1 MKNVWI
7 VCGPTASGKTSF
19 AIQLAQVRK
28 AEILSSDSRQMYKE
42 LVIGVARPEPEE
54 LAAVPHHFIG
64 TVSIEEEYTV
74 GRFARE
80 AREWMEIY
88 FQTHD
93 DLVICGGTGLYI
105 KALLEGVDRMPV
117 PEEIRLEVQEM
128 LDREG
133 LYFLTQKLREADPDL
148 FETIELTNPRRVQRA
163 LEWVLAGKPEK
174 KAPDWPPIWN
184 VQKLAPDVSRDI
196 LYDRIN
202 LRVDQMMEKGLWE
215 EAQSLFPFRD
225 LNALKTVGY
234 QELFEAI
241 SGLITKEKAVE
252 LIKQHTRNYAKRQL
266 TWFRKEEGIRWVKT
280 EDQAAI
286 LGELSFSQ
294 GS

>member
-19 AIQLAQVRK
+19 AIQLAQVRN
-28 AEILSSDSRQMYKE
+28 AEILSSDSRQIYKE

-64 TVSIEEEYTV
+64 TVSIEKEYTV

-93 DLVICGGTGLYI
+93 DLVICGGTGLYL

-202 LRVDQMMEKGLWE
+202 IRVDQMMEKGLWE
-215 EAQSLFPFRD
+215 EAQSLFPFRH

-266 TWFRKEEGIRWVKT
+266 TWFRKEEGIRWVKP

>member
-1 MKNVWI
+1 V
-7 VCGPTASGKTSF
+7 
-19 AIQLAQVRK
+19 
-28 AEILSSDSRQMYKE
+28 ILSSDSRQIYKE
-42 LVIGVARPEPEE
+42 LVIGVARPEKEE

-88 FQTHD
+88 FQAHD

-163 LEWVLAGKPEK
+163 LEWALAGKPEK
-174 KAPDWPPIWN
+174 KAPDWSPIWN

-202 LRVDQMMEKGLWE
+202 LRVEEMMEKGLWE
-215 EAQSLFPFRD
+215 EARSLFPFRD
-225 LNALKTVGY
+225 RNALKTVGY
-234 QELFEAI
+234 QELFEAMN
-241 SGLITKEKAVE
+241 GLITKERAVE

-266 TWFRKEEGIRWVKT
+266 TWFRKEEGIRWVKP

-286 LGELSFSQ
+286 LEELSFSQ

>member
-1 MKNVWI
+1 
-7 VCGPTASGKTSF
+7 
-19 AIQLAQVRK
+19 
-28 AEILSSDSRQMYKE
+28 
-42 LVIGVARPEPEE
+42 
-54 LAAVPHHFIG
+54 
-64 TVSIEEEYTV
+64 
-74 GRFARE
+74 
-80 AREWMEIY
+80 
-88 FQTHD
+88 
-93 DLVICGGTGLYI
+93 
-105 KALLEGVDRMPV
+105 MPV

-163 LEWVLAGKPEK
+163 LEWVLAGKPER
-174 KAPDWPPIWN
+174 KAPDWPQNWN
-184 VQKLAPDVSRDI
+184 VQKLAPDISRDI

-215 EAQSLFPFRD
+215 EAQALFPFRN

-234 QELFEAI
+234 QELFEAM
-241 SGLITKEKAVE
+241 SGLISRERAVE

-266 TWFRKEEGIRWVKT
+266 TWYRKEEGIRWIKP

>member
-19 AIQLAQVRK
+19 AIQLARVRK
-28 AEILSSDSRQMYKE
+28 AEILSADSRQIYKE

-54 LAAVPHHFIG
+54 LAAVPHYFIAS
-64 TVSIEEEYTV
+64 VSIEEDYTV

-88 FQTHD
+88 FQNHE

-133 LYFLTQKLREADPDL
+133 LYFLTQKLREADPEL
-148 FETIELTNPRRVQRA
+148 FQSIELTNPRRVQRA

-174 KAPDWPPIWN
+174 KAPDWPQNWN
-184 VQKLAPDVSRDI
+184 VMKVAPDISRDI

-202 LRVDQMMEKGLWE
+202 LRVNQMMEKGLWE

-225 LNALKTVGY
+225 LNSLKTVGY
-234 QELFEAI
+234 QEIFEAM
-241 SGLITKEKAVE
+241 SGLITKERAVE

-266 TWFRKEEGIRWVKT
+266 TWFRKEEGIRWVKP

-286 LGELSFSQ
+286 LEELSFSQ

>member
-28 AEILSSDSRQMYKE
+28 AEILSSDSRQIYKE
-42 LVIGVARPEPEE
+42 LVIGVARPEPAE

-80 AREWMEIY
+80 AREWIEIY

-93 DLVICGGTGLYI
+93 DLVICGGTGLYL

-174 KAPDWPPIWN
+174 KTPDWPPIWN

-215 EAQSLFPFRD
+215 EAQSLFPFRH

-266 TWFRKEEGIRWVKT
+266 TWFRKEEGIRWVKP

>member
-19 AIQLAQVRK
+19 AIELAKVRK
-28 AEILSSDSRQMYKE
+28 AEILSSDSRQIYKE

-64 TVSIEEEYTV
+64 VVSIEEEYTV

-88 FQTHD
+88 FLSHD

-117 PEEIRLEVQEM
+117 PEEIRQEVQEM

-148 FETIELTNPRRVQRA
+148 FEMIELTNPRRVQRA

-174 KAPDWPPIWN
+174 KAPDWPQNWN

-215 EAQSLFPFRD
+215 EAQSLYPFRD

-234 QELFEAI
+234 QELFEAM
-241 SGLITKEKAVE
+241 SGLITKGKAVE

-266 TWFRKEEGIRWVKT
+266 TWFRKEEEIRWVKP
-280 EDQAAI
+280 ENQAAI

>member
-1 MKNVWI
+1 
-7 VCGPTASGKTSF
+7 
-19 AIQLAQVRK
+19 
-28 AEILSSDSRQMYKE
+28 
-42 LVIGVARPEPEE
+42 
-54 LAAVPHHFIG
+54 
-64 TVSIEEEYTV
+64 V
-74 GRFARE
+74 GRYAKE
-80 AREWMEIY
+80 ARDWMEIY
-88 FQTHD
+88 FQNHE

-117 PEEIRLEVQEM
+117 PPEIRLEVQEM

-133 LYFLTQKLREADPDL
+133 LYHLTQKLRESDSAL

-174 KAPDWPPIWN
+174 KVPDWPENWIAT
-184 VQKLAPDVSRDI
+184 KLAPDISRDI

-202 LRVDQMMEKGLWE
+202 LRVDQMMEKGLLD
-215 EAQSLFPFRD
+215 EAQSLFPFRH

-234 QELFEAI
+234 QELFEAMSGHI
-241 SGLITKEKAVE
+241 SRERACD
-252 LIKQHTRNYAKRQL
+252 LIKQHSRNYAKRQF
-266 TWFRKEEGIRWVKT
+266 TWFRKEKGIRWVKP

-294 GS
+294 GN

>member
-28 AEILSSDSRQMYKE
+28 AEILSSDSRQIYKE

-93 DLVICGGTGLYI
+93 DLVICGGTGLYL

-174 KAPDWPPIWN
+174 KAPDWPKNWN
-184 VQKLAPDVSRDI
+184 VQKLAPDVTRDI

-202 LRVDQMMEKGLWE
+202 LRVDQMMEKGIWE
-215 EAQSLFPFRD
+215 EAQSLFPFRH

-241 SGLITKEKAVE
+241 NGLITKEKAVE

-266 TWFRKEEGIRWVKT
+266 TWFRKEEGISWVKT

>member
-19 AIQLAQVRK
+19 AVQLARVRK
-28 AEILSSDSRQMYKE
+28 AEILSADSRQIYKE

-54 LAAVPHHFIG
+54 LAAVLHHFIAS
-64 TVSIEEEYTV
+64 VSIEEDYTV

-88 FQTHD
+88 FQNHE

-174 KAPDWPPIWN
+174 KAPDWPQNWN

-202 LRVDQMMEKGLWE
+202 LRVEQMVEKGLWE

-234 QELFEAI
+234 QEIFEAM
-241 SGLITKEKAVE
+241 SGLITKERAVE

-266 TWFRKEEGIRWVKT
+266 TWFRKEEGIRWVKP

-286 LGELSFSQ
+286 LEELSFSQ

>member
-1 MKNVWI
+1 MKYVWI

-19 AIQLAQVRK
+19 AIDLAQVRK
-28 AEILSSDSRQMYKE
+28 AEILSADSRQIYKE

-64 TVSIEEEYTV
+64 AVSIEEEYTV

-117 PEEIRLEVQEM
+117 PEEIRLEVEEM

-174 KAPDWPPIWN
+174 KAPDWPQNWK
-184 VQKLAPDVSRDI
+184 VQKLTPDIPRDI

-225 LNALKTVGY
+225 LNALQTVGY
-234 QELFEAI
+234 HEIFEAM
-241 SGLITKEKAVE
+241 SGLITKERAVE

-266 TWFRKEEGIRWVKT
+266 TWFRKEEGIRWVKPA
-280 EDQAAI
+280 DQAAI

>member
-28 AEILSSDSRQMYKE
+28 AEILSSDSRQIYKE
-42 LVIGVARPEPEE
+42 LVIGVARPEPAE

-93 DLVICGGTGLYI
+93 DLVICGGTGLYL

-174 KAPDWPPIWN
+174 KAPDWPQNWN

-196 LYDRIN
+196 LYHRIN

-234 QELFEAI
+234 QEIFEAI
-241 SGLITKEKAVE
+241 DGLITKEKAVE

-266 TWFRKEEGIRWVKT
+266 TWFRKEEGIRWVKP

>member
-19 AIQLAQVRK
+19 AIELAKVRK
-28 AEILSSDSRQMYKE
+28 AEILSADSRQIYKE

-64 TVSIEEEYTV
+64 SVSIEEDYSV
-74 GRFARE
+74 GRFSRE
-80 AREWMEIY
+80 AREWLETF

-133 LYFLTQKLREADPDL
+133 LYFLTQKLREADPEL

-163 LEWVLAGKPEK
+163 LEWVMAGKPEK
-174 KAPDWPPIWN
+174 KAPDWPENWN
-184 VQKLAPDVSRDI
+184 VQKIAPDISRDI

-215 EAQSLFPFRD
+215 EAQALFPFRD

-234 QELFEAI
+234 QELFEVMSGKISRERAI
-241 SGLITKEKAVE
+241 E

-266 TWFRKEEGIRWVKT
+266 TWFRKEERIRWLKP

>member
-19 AIQLAQVRK
+19 AIQLAQVRN
-28 AEILSSDSRQMYKE
+28 AEILSADSRQIYKE

-54 LAAVPHHFIG
+54 LAAVPHHFICA
-64 TVSIEEEYTV
+64 VSIEEEYTV

-88 FQTHD
+88 FQSHD

-133 LYFLTQKLREADPDL
+133 LYFLTQKLREADPEL

-174 KAPDWPPIWN
+174 KAPDWPQNWN
-184 VQKLAPDVSRDI
+184 VMKVAPDISRDI

-202 LRVDQMMEKGLWE
+202 LRVNQMMEKGLWE

-234 QELFEAI
+234 QEIFEAM
-241 SGLITKEKAVE
+241 SGLITKERAVE

-266 TWFRKEEGIRWVKT
+266 TWFRKEEGIRWVKP

-286 LGELSFSQ
+286 LEELSFSQ

>member
-19 AIQLAQVRK
+19 AIELAKVRK
-28 AEILSSDSRQMYKE
+28 AEILSADSRQIYKE

-54 LAAVPHHFIG
+54 LAAVPHYFIAS
-64 TVSIEEEYTV
+64 VSIEEDYTV

-88 FQTHD
+88 FQNHE

-133 LYFLTQKLREADPDL
+133 LYFLTQKLREADPEL
-148 FETIELTNPRRVQRA
+148 FESIELTNPRRVQRA

-174 KAPDWPPIWN
+174 KAPDWPQNWN

-202 LRVDQMMEKGLWE
+202 LRVEQMMEKGLWE

-234 QELFEAI
+234 QEIFEAI
-241 SGLITKEKAVE
+241 NGLITRERAVE

-266 TWFRKEEGIRWVKT
+266 TWFRKEEGIRWVKP

-286 LGELSFSQ
+286 LEELSFSQ

>member
-28 AEILSSDSRQMYKE
+28 AEILSSDSRQIYKE

-64 TVSIEEEYTV
+64 TVSIEKEYTV

-93 DLVICGGTGLYI
+93 DLVICGGTGLYL

-266 TWFRKEEGIRWVKT
+266 TWFRKEEGIRWVKP

>member
-28 AEILSSDSRQMYKE
+28 AEILSSDSRQIYKE
-42 LVIGVARPEPEE
+42 LVIGVARPEPAE

-93 DLVICGGTGLYI
+93 DLVICGGTGLYL

-174 KAPDWPPIWN
+174 KAPDWPQNWN

-234 QELFEAI
+234 QEIFEAI
-241 SGLITKEKAVE
+241 DGLITKEKAVE

-266 TWFRKEEGIRWVKT
+266 TWFRKEEGIRWVKP

-286 LGELSFSQ
+286 LGELSFSH

>member
-19 AIQLAQVRK
+19 AIELAKVRK
-28 AEILSSDSRQMYKE
+28 AEILSADSRQIYKE

-54 LAAVPHHFIG
+54 LAAVPHYFIAS
-64 TVSIEEEYTV
+64 VSIEEDYTV

-88 FQTHD
+88 FQNHE

-133 LYFLTQKLREADPDL
+133 LYFLTQKLREADPEL
-148 FETIELTNPRRVQRA
+148 FESIELTNPRRVQRA

-174 KAPDWPPIWN
+174 KAPDWPQNWN
-184 VQKLAPDVSRDI
+184 AQKLAPDVSRDI

-202 LRVDQMMEKGLWE
+202 LRVEQMMEKGLWE

-234 QELFEAI
+234 QEIFEAI
-241 SGLITKEKAVE
+241 NGLITRERAVE

-266 TWFRKEEGIRWVKT
+266 TWFRKEEGIRWVKP

-286 LGELSFSQ
+286 LEELSFSQ

>member
-28 AEILSSDSRQMYKE
+28 AEILSSDSRQIYKE

-64 TVSIEEEYTV
+64 TVSIEKEYTV

-93 DLVICGGTGLYI
+93 DLVICGGTGLYL
-105 KALLEGVDRMPV
+105 KALREGVDRMPV

-202 LRVDQMMEKGLWE
+202 IRVDQMMEKGLWE
-215 EAQSLFPFRD
+215 EAQSLFPFRH

-266 TWFRKEEGIRWVKT
+266 TWFRKEEGIRWVKP

>member
-28 AEILSSDSRQMYKE
+28 AEILSSDSRQIYKE
-42 LVIGVARPEPEE
+42 LVIGVARPEPAE

-64 TVSIEEEYTV
+64 NVSIEEEYTV

-93 DLVICGGTGLYI
+93 DLVICGGTGLYL

-174 KAPDWPPIWN
+174 KAPDWPQNWN

-234 QELFEAI
+234 QEIFEAI
-241 SGLITKEKAVE
+241 DGLITKEKAVE

-266 TWFRKEEGIRWVKT
+266 TWFRKEEGIRWVKP